1 MNLHDFSQD
10 IVPIIS
16 LIVATIGLLFIWL
29 QIKAATAAINLN
41 VESLKQAQKDFQ
53 QTSAWN
59 KINSTYSYF
68 NLERN
73 SEIENRL
80 YEAGAKEGLKFD
92 RELTGAELQK
102 VIATPSLFAAAKEWL
117 NDFESYCAAYRI
129 GALDKELA
137 FRLLGTRIS
146 KEYLVFRHFIEY
158 LRAQFKDIGILYE
171 FETVASEW
179 YDRLK
184 KEESERSE
192 VLKRSLEGAR
202 VHEKLIL

>member
-1 MNLHDFSQD
+1 MNLHDFSHD

-29 QIKAATAAINLN
+29 QIKAATDAINLN

-59 KINSTYSYF
+59 KINSTYTFF
-68 NLERN
+68 NFERN
-73 SEIENRL
+73 TEIENRL

-92 RELTGAELQK
+92 KALTDTELQK
-102 VIATPSLFAAAKEWL
+102 VISTPPLFVAAKEWL

-137 FRLLGTRIS
+137 FQLLGTKAS
-146 KEYLVFRHFIEY
+146 KEYLVFRPFIEY
-158 LRAQFKDIGILYE
+158 LRSQFKDIGILYE

-184 KEESERSE
+184 KEENERST
-192 VLKRSLEGAR
+192 VLKNMLAGTR
-202 VHEKLIL
+202 VPENL